1 MNKVQRKK
9 IIMIKSEK
17 TSMIMI
23 VMITTMM
30 IKMSVMPIKREIKII
45 TNFRK
50 HYKEE
55 KNSYVVTESSRA
67 HHRVVVITNKKWD
80 AGIQQCKNRRRESE
94 SNKKSRK

>member
-67 HHRVVVITNKKWD
+67 HHRVVVITKVVITSINVSPSSSKFLFTHHH
-80 AGIQQCKNRRRESE
+80 N
-94 SNKKSRK
+94 